1 MPETCFYTLDYQYH
15 SNSSF
20 AFDEMHATEIVEA
33 PKDIC
38 FKDLETLCRAKIHE
52 DLKID
57 RWEKIDVVDITEAKT
72 DGAPAHNKGVRRK
85 TS

>member
-1 MPETCFYTLDYQYH
+1 MPETCFYKLDYQYH

-38 FKDLETLCRAKIHE
+38 FKDLETLCRQKIPGFWSLN
-52 DLKID
+52 DFK
-57 RWEKIDVVDITEAKT
+57 KVYA
-72 DGAPAHNKGVRRK
+72 RK
-85 TS
+85 LV